1 MELNKS
7 RKGFYFLL
15 SCSLAMLFLLGSWW
29 LFLVFKLANKLNEL
43 NHPLVKGNL
52 LTMVR
57 WEGVSFIS
65 FLFLVVMGLIYVCL
79 LDFKRNNSLQAFF
92 ASFTHELKTPLA
104 SIKLQSQVVSEFLN
118 EMEIDPLD
126 KEKLAK
132 YISRLSIASTRLE
145 DQLDNHLQL
154 SRVERGAPINM
165 REIDLLEFSR
175 KEFDRFNERIF
186 YTLDIPKNLC
196 LMADDYAIQTILRN
210 LIENSLKH
218 SGREIPQI
226 SLLAK
231 KEDDKIELTYFDQGS
246 SFDGEIEKLGELFYK
261 HNSPQGS
268 GIGIYL
274 IKKLTEKMSGTVAI
288 KLENKTLSFHLS
300 FPHGLSHVE

>member
-7 RKGFYFLL
+7 RKGFYFLI
-15 SCSLAMLFLLGSWW
+15 SCAVGMLFLLGSWW

-52 LTMVR
+52 LTMVK

-65 FLFLVVMGLIYVCL
+65 FLFLVVMALIYVYVQ
-79 LDFKRNNSLQAFF
+79 DFKRNNSMQAFF

-104 SIKLQSQVVSEFLN
+104 SIKLQSQVVSELL
-118 EMEIDPLD
+118 EDIQIDMKD
-126 KEKLAK
+126 KEKLRK
-132 YISRLSIASTRLE
+132 YIKRLSIAGTRLE

-165 REIDLLEFSR
+165 RAIDLLAFSR

-186 YTLDIPKNLC
+186 YTLDIPKNLS
-196 LMADDYAIQTILRN
+196 LMADDYALQTILRN
-210 LIENSLKH
+210 LIENSIKH
-218 SGREIPQI
+218 SRSETPQI
-226 SLLAK
+226 SLLVK
-231 KEDDKIELTYFDQGS
+231 KEGDQIKLTYFDQGIP
-246 SFDGEIEKLGELFYK
+246 FDGDLKKLGSLFYK

-274 IKKLTEKMSGTVAI
+274 IKKLTDKMGGSFKI
-288 KLENKTLSFHLS
+288 ESENRLSFYFT
-300 FPHGLSHVE
+300 FPYRLAHVE